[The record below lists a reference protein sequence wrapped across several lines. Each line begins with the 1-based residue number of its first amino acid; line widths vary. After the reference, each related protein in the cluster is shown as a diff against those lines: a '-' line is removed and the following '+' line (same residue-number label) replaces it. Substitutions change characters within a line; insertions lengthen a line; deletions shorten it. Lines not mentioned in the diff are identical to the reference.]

1 VRYLLGYWEV
11 KQMKNKF
18 IYITLLVSIVFH
30 LWAIH
35 FLAARIDIRNN
46 QSEEDH
52 IICSSKMTFFSSS
65 NSSVAEAENELPE
78 NFLKPQKEILD
89 TISDISN
96 NKEIP
101 EMQDEPE
108 SISQDNN
115 NLEEVGKKMISRIE
129 EENLT
134 INEATKEKDFI
145 KEKKTKQTRKEDEPI
160 QEKNEE
166 LLKDKKILNA
176 IEHDLDNKNID
187 KKFNESK
194 SLPEKQ
200 PLDLTQAN
208 FSDNNILPPK
218 IVSVFQPTYPKN
230 LRKREIE
237 GKVQLKVLINKEG
250 KTIQVEMHSS
260 SGYQGF
266 DREAVQSVYKW
277 QFEPAKSGN
286 NDRDSWVLIPV
297 IFRLK

>member
-1 VRYLLGYWEV
+1 
-11 KQMKNKF
+11 MKNKF

-65 NSSVAEAENELPE
+65 NSSVAEAENDLQE

-96 NKEIP
+96 NKEIL

-115 NLEEVGKKMISRIE
+115 HLEEVGKKMISQIE
-129 EENLT
+129 KENPAIKEE
-134 INEATKEKDFI
+134 I
-145 KEKKTKQTRKEDEPI
+145 KEKNLIKEKETKQSKKEDKLI
-160 QEKNEE
+160 QEKKEG
-166 LLKDKKILNA
+166 LLEDKKGLNA

-187 KKFNESK
+187 KKCNESK

-218 IVSVFQPTYPKN
+218 IISIFKPRYPEN
-230 LRKREIE
+230 LRKREIK

-250 KTIQVEMHSS
+250 KTIQVEMHTS
-260 SGYQGF
+260 SGYKDF
-266 DREAVQSVYKW
+266 DQEAVRSIYKW
-277 QFEPAKSGN
+277 QFEPAKLGN
-286 NDRDSWVLIPV
+286 IDRDSWVLIPV
-297 IFRLK
+297 VFRLK

>member
-1 VRYLLGYWEV
+1 VRYLLEYWEV

-30 LWAIH
+30 LWAIY

-65 NSSVAEAENELPE
+65 NSSVAEAENNLPE

-115 NLEEVGKKMISRIE
+115 HLEEVEKEIISRIE
-129 EENLT
+129 EENPA
-134 INEATKEKDFI
+134 IKEATKEKDFI
-145 KEKKTKQTRKEDEPI
+145 EEKKTKQTRKEDEPI

-166 LLKDKKILNA
+166 LLKDKKYLNS
-176 IEHDLDNKNID
+176 IEQEVDNKNIY
-187 KKFNESK
+187 KKFNDSK
-194 SLPEKQ
+194 LLPEEQ

-218 IVSVFQPTYPKN
+218 IISIFQPRYPEN

-237 GKVQLKVLINKEG
+237 GKVHLKVLINKEG
-250 KTIQVEMHSS
+250 KTIQVEMHTS

-277 QFEPAKSGN
+277 QFEPAKLGN
-286 NDRDSWVLIPV
+286 TDRDSWVLIPV

>member
-1 VRYLLGYWEV
+1 
-11 KQMKNKF
+11 MKNKF

-65 NSSVAEAENELPE
+65 NSSVAEAENDLQE

-96 NKEIP
+96 NKEIL

-115 NLEEVGKKMISRIE
+115 HLEEVGKKMISQIE
-129 EENLT
+129 KENPAIKEE
-134 INEATKEKDFI
+134 I
-145 KEKKTKQTRKEDEPI
+145 KEKNLIKEKETKQSKKEDKLI
-160 QEKNEE
+160 QEKKEGLSE
-166 LLKDKKILNA
+166 DKKGLNA

-218 IVSVFQPTYPKN
+218 IISIFKPRYPEN

-250 KTIQVEMHSS
+250 KTIQVEMHTS
-260 SGYQGF
+260 SGYKDF
-266 DREAVQSVYKW
+266 DQEAVRSIYKW
-277 QFEPAKSGN
+277 QFEPAKLGN
-286 NDRDSWVLIPV
+286 IDRDSWVLIPV
-297 IFRLK
+297 VFRLK